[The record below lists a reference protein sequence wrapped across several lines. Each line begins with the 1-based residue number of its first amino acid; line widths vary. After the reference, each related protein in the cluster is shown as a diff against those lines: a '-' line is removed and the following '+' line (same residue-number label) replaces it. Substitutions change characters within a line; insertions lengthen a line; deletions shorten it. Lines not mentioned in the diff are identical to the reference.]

1 MNQIDVQVPEVGD
14 VVKGIVTKV
23 EDKHVDVEIVNVKQS
38 GIIPISELSSLHVE
52 KASDVVKVDDELD
65 LKVTKVEDDAL
76 ILSKRAVDADRAW
89 EDLEKKFDTKEVF
102 EAEVKDVV
110 KGGLVVD
117 IGVRGFIPASLV
129 EAHFVEDF
137 TDYKGK
143 TLSLIVVELDR
154 DKNRVILSHRAVVEK
169 EQTAKKHDFLQTL
182 EVGSVLEGK
191 VQRLTDFG
199 AFVDIGGI
207 DGLVHISQLSHSHV
221 EKPSDVVEEGQDVKV
236 KVLSVDRD
244 NERISLSIKE
254 TLPGPW
260 SQIGEKVKQGDVL
273 EGKVQRLTDFGAFVD
288 IGGIDGLVHISQLSH
303 SHVEKPSDVVE
314 EGQDVKVKVL
324 SVDRDNER
332 ISLSIKETLPGPWS
346 QIGEKV
352 KQGDVLEG
360 KVQRLVSFGAFVEI
374 LPGVEGLVHI
384 SQISNKHIGTP
395 HEVLEEGQTVKVKV
409 LDVNES
415 EERISLSMREL
426 EEAPKADQ
434 EDFRQYQAKEE
445 PSTGFQLG
453 DLIGDKLNKLK

>member
-1 MNQIDVQVPEVGD
+1 MTEEMNQIDVQVPEVGD

-23 EDKHVDVEIVNVKQS
+23 EDKHVDVEIINVKQS

-89 EDLEKKFDTKEVF
+89 EDLEKKFETKEVF
-102 EAEVKDVV
+102 EAEVKDIV

-143 TLSLIVVELDR
+143 TLSLLVVELDR
-154 DKNRVILSHRAVVEK
+154 DKNRVILSHRAVVES
-169 EQTAKKHDFLQTL
+169 EQANKKQELLQSL
-182 EVGSVLEGK
+182 EVGSVLDGK

-221 EKPSDVVEEGQDVKV
+221 EKPSDVVEEGQEV

-244 NERISLSIKE
+244 NERISLSIKD

-260 SQIGEKVKQGDVL
+260 SQIGEKVKPGDVL
-273 EGKVQRLTDFGAFVD
+273 EGT
-288 IGGIDGLVHISQLSH
+288 
-303 SHVEKPSDVVE
+303 
-314 EGQDVKVKVL
+314 
-324 SVDRDNER
+324 
-332 ISLSIKETLPGPWS
+332 
-346 QIGEKV
+346 
-352 KQGDVLEG
+352 
-360 KVQRLVSFGAFVEI
+360 VQRLVSFGAFVEI

-409 LDVNES
+409 LDVNEN

-426 EEAPKADQ
+426 EETPKADQ
-434 EDFRQYQAKEE
+434 EDYRQYQAKEE
-445 PSTGFQLG
+445 TSTGFQLG

>member
-1 MNQIDVQVPEVGD
+1 MTEEMNQIDVQVPEVGD

-23 EDKHVDVEIVNVKQS
+23 EDKHVDVEIINVKQS

-89 EDLEKKFDTKEVF
+89 EDLEKKFETKEVF

-143 TLSLIVVELDR
+143 TLSLLVVELDR
-154 DKNRVILSHRAVVEK
+154 DKNRVILSHRAVVES
-169 EQTAKKHDFLQTL
+169 EQANKKQELLQSL
-182 EVGSVLEGK
+182 EVGSVLDGK

-221 EKPSDVVEEGQDVKV
+221 EKPSDVVEEGQEVKV

-244 NERISLSIKE
+244 NERISLSIKD
-254 TLPGPW
+254 TMPGPW
-260 SQIGEKVKQGDVL
+260 SQIGEKVKPGDVL
-273 EGKVQRLTDFGAFVD
+273 EGT
-288 IGGIDGLVHISQLSH
+288 
-303 SHVEKPSDVVE
+303 
-314 EGQDVKVKVL
+314 
-324 SVDRDNER
+324 
-332 ISLSIKETLPGPWS
+332 
-346 QIGEKV
+346 
-352 KQGDVLEG
+352 
-360 KVQRLVSFGAFVEI
+360 VQRLVSFGAFVEI

-409 LDVNES
+409 LDVNEN

-434 EDFRQYQAKEE
+434 EDYRQYQAKEE
-445 PSTGFQLG
+445 TSTGFQLG

>member
-1 MNQIDVQVPEVGD
+1 MTEEMNQIDVQVPEVGD

-23 EDKHVDVEIVNVKQS
+23 EDKHVDVDIPNCKQT

-52 KASDVVKVDDELD
+52 KASDVVNVDDELE

-89 EDLEKKFDTKEVF
+89 EDLEKKFESKEVF

-143 TLSLIVVELDR
+143 TLTLIVVELDR

-169 EQTAKKHDFLQTL
+169 EQSERKQEFLQTL
-182 EVGSVLEGK
+182 EAGQVLEGK

-260 SQIGEKVKQGDVL
+260 SNIGEKVKPGDVL
-273 EGKVQRLTDFGAFVD
+273 D
-288 IGGIDGLVHISQLSH
+288 
-303 SHVEKPSDVVE
+303 
-314 EGQDVKVKVL
+314 
-324 SVDRDNER
+324 
-332 ISLSIKETLPGPWS
+332 
-346 QIGEKV
+346 
-352 KQGDVLEG
+352 G
-360 KVQRLVSFGAFVEI
+360 KVQRLVSFGAFVEV

-395 HEVLEEGQTVKVKV
+395 HEVLEEGQDVKVKV
-409 LDVNES
+409 LDVNEE
-415 EERISLSMREL
+415 EERISLSMKEL
-426 EEAPKADQ
+426 EENSDKAEQ
-434 EDFRQYQAKEE
+434 EDYRQYQAKEE
-445 PSTGFQLG
+445 SSGFQLG
-453 DLIGDKLNKLK
+453 EMIGDKLNKLK

>member
-1 MNQIDVQVPEVGD
+1 MTEEMNQIDVQVPEVGD

-23 EDKHVDVEIVNVKQS
+23 EDKHVDVEIINVKQS

-89 EDLEKKFDTKEVF
+89 EDLERKFETKEVF

-143 TLSLIVVELDR
+143 TLSLLVVELDR
-154 DKNRVILSHRAVVEK
+154 DKNRVILSHRAVVES
-169 EQTAKKHDFLQTL
+169 EQANKKQELLQSL
-182 EVGSVLEGK
+182 EVGSVLDGK

-221 EKPSDVVEEGQDVKV
+221 EKPSDVVEEGQEVKV

-244 NERISLSIKE
+244 NERISLSIKD

-260 SQIGEKVKQGDVL
+260 SQIGEKVKPGDVL
-273 EGKVQRLTDFGAFVD
+273 EGT
-288 IGGIDGLVHISQLSH
+288 
-303 SHVEKPSDVVE
+303 
-314 EGQDVKVKVL
+314 
-324 SVDRDNER
+324 
-332 ISLSIKETLPGPWS
+332 
-346 QIGEKV
+346 
-352 KQGDVLEG
+352 
-360 KVQRLVSFGAFVEI
+360 VQRLVSFGAFVEI

-409 LDVNES
+409 LDVNEN

-426 EEAPKADQ
+426 EETPKADQ
-434 EDFRQYQAKEE
+434 EDYRQYQAKEE
-445 PSTGFQLG
+445 TSTGFQLG

>member
-1 MNQIDVQVPEVGD
+1 MTEEMNQIDVQVPEVGD

-23 EDKHVDVEIVNVKQS
+23 EDKHVDVEIINVKQS

-89 EDLEKKFDTKEVF
+89 EDLEKKFETKEVF

-143 TLSLIVVELDR
+143 TLSLLVVELDR
-154 DKNRVILSHRAVVEK
+154 DKNRVILSHRAVVES
-169 EQTAKKHDFLQTL
+169 EQANKKQELLQSL
-182 EVGSVLEGK
+182 EVGSVLDGK

-221 EKPSDVVEEGQDVKV
+221 EKPSDVVEEGQEVKV

-244 NERISLSIKE
+244 NERISLSIKD

-260 SQIGEKVKQGDVL
+260 SQIGEKVKPGDVL
-273 EGKVQRLTDFGAFVD
+273 EGT
-288 IGGIDGLVHISQLSH
+288 
-303 SHVEKPSDVVE
+303 
-314 EGQDVKVKVL
+314 
-324 SVDRDNER
+324 
-332 ISLSIKETLPGPWS
+332 
-346 QIGEKV
+346 
-352 KQGDVLEG
+352 
-360 KVQRLVSFGAFVEI
+360 VQRLVSFGAFVEI

-409 LDVNES
+409 LDVNEN

-426 EEAPKADQ
+426 EETPKADQ
-434 EDFRQYQAKEE
+434 EVYRQYQAKEE
-445 PSTGFQLG
+445 TSTGFQLG

>member
-1 MNQIDVQVPEVGD
+1 MTEEMNQIDVQVPEVGD

-260 SQIGEKVKQGDVL
+260 SQV
-273 EGKVQRLTDFGAFVD
+273 
-288 IGGIDGLVHISQLSH
+288 
-303 SHVEKPSDVVE
+303 
-314 EGQDVKVKVL
+314 
-324 SVDRDNER
+324 
-332 ISLSIKETLPGPWS
+332 
-346 QIGEKV
+346 GEKV

-445 PSTGFQLG
+445 LSTGFQLG